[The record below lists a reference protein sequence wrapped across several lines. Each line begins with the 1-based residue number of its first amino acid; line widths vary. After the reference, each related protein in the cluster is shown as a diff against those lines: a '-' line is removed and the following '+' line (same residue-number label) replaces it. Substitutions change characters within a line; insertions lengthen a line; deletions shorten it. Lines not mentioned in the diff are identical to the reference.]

1 MRNEINDGHEKS
13 SLVFTRSTFEGLR
26 ETPAPFK
33 RLCSVPFSASL
44 PPASIDFRVDGLELA
59 LAARN
64 CP

>member
-1 MRNEINDGHEKS
+1 MTVMRKALLYLPDQPLKAFAKHLFQEII
-13 SLVFTRSTFEGLR
+13 
-26 ETPAPFK
+26 FK
-33 RLCSVPFSASL
+33 FSFNASP

>member
-1 MRNEINDGHEKS
+1 MRKALLYLPDQPLKAFAKHPFQEII
-13 SLVFTRSTFEGLR
+13 
-26 ETPAPFK
+26 FK
-33 RLCSVPFSASL
+33 FSFNASP